1 MSLAMTSL
9 LTLLTLADLLMRT
22 ASCGQAG
29 GECDVSSFDFSSYSS
44 CRAHVD
50 C

>member
-29 GECDVSSFDFSSYSS
+29 GEFNVSSVDFISNSR
-44 CRAHVD
+44 CLTHVD